1 MERKDM
7 QPLVTKVLSSWVE
20 SAEIPADLDHR
31 RRLARV
37 LLRQAARIVLNA
49 GASAQTFMVLCLECV
64 QQEMKEE
71 KYPTA
76 DLFPSVPKD
85 SKEIN

>member
-7 QPLVTKVLSSWVE
+7 QPLVTKILSSWVE
-20 SAEIPADLDHR
+20 STEIPGDLDHR

-37 LLRQAARIVLNA
+37 LIRQAARIVINA
-49 GASAQTFMVLCLECV
+49 GASAQEFMMLCMECI
-64 QQEMKEE
+64 QQEGKEE
-71 KYPTA
+71 KYPTG

-85 SKEIN
+85 TKEVN